1 MLAFE
6 RGREP
11 EAIIGATDRNEHLQF
26 RMKWLAPQFSF
37 SISSY
42 CLLSLNVRTIGK
54 AAIIPI
60 WFRSTMRKHSAPIW
74 LSTILQV
81 T

>member
-1 MLAFE
+1 MLDFE

-37 SISSY
+37 PISSY
-42 CLLSLNVRTIGK
+42 YLLPLNVRTIGK

-60 WFRSTMRKHSAPIW
+60 WFHSTKRKHAGPRWS
-74 LSTILQV
+74 STIW
-81 T
+81 